1 MGMSC
6 FVFGATVEAGAEE
19 TLASGVGATC
29 SVFLFSVSLDA
40 VADGSVLLL
49 LLLLLLL
56 LAANRAL
63 RLIAA
68 DFGAAEDDAEALL
81 GWLPDESALTT
92 LVFFRRVGRLCLGAA
107 ATGGAA
113 SFALPSRFRT

>member
-1 MGMSC
+1 MGVGC
-6 FVFGATVEAGAEE
+6 FVFGATVEAGAEA

-49 LLLLLLL
+49 LLLF

-81 GWLPDESALTT
+81 GWLPDASALTT

-113 SFALPSRFRT
+113 SFAVPSRFRT